1 MYVHPCCHPISTPQ
15 ASHDPAVGLYTPSST
30 LLPLLPM
37 LCSVQS
43 HQPPGEQNCTPPTS
57 NSALTSSG
65 TPHQN
70 PSGTL
75 FRPLPDTYHSLY
87 HINKPPPR
95 PHALRVEPAVLVI
108 FPCLSP
114 TTMTS
119 VPTIPQPHS
128 PRACVPDTVL
138 RALYTLPH
146 LTLTTTLGIIHYEQ
160 HTIPAL
166 GSVHY
171 FIYIQM
177 RE

>member
-30 LLPLLPM
+30 LLPPLPM